1 MKARVPMLSK
11 SDKEK
16 ITGEISHEIEKQWKE
31 REEKMSV
38 DLTRRILKTFIY
50 VMNEKYG
57 FGTKRLAA
65 LVADFTAKLDESSKD
80 EVFWEHIDKVV
91 IDNLGIPFERDYT
104 DRGRV
109 V

>member
-1 MKARVPMLSK
+1 
-11 SDKEK
+11 
-16 ITGEISHEIEKQWKE
+16 
-31 REEKMSV
+31 
-38 DLTRRILKTFIY
+38 
-50 VMNEKYG
+50 MNEKYG

-65 LVADFTAKLDESSKD
+65 LVDDFTAKLDESSKD

>member
-1 MKARVPMLSK
+1 MKARIPMLSEN
-11 SDKEK
+11 DKK
-16 ITGEISHEIEKQWKE
+16 KLKAEIKHEFDKDFEEREKQIH
-31 REEKMSV
+31 V

-104 DRGRV
+104 DRGKV